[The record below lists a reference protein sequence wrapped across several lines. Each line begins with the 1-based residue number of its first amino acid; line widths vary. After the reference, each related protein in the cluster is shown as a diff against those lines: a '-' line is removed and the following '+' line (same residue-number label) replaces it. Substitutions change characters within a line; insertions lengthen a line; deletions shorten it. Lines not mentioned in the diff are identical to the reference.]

1 MLEENLGVDVE
12 YQLNFECGELQADP
26 KHELYGVSRCA
37 FHPLNVRTLIPDLDG
52 HSRVPS

>member
-1 MLEENLGVDVE
+1 
-12 YQLNFECGELQADP
+12 
-26 KHELYGVSRCA
+26 VSRCA